1 MMHKSSK
8 RKIFLTITAVL
19 CIVVFAVL
27 LSIARDPSLLKGNN
41 GNAAVF
47 EYGDDFIKFID
58 VGQGDSALIYS
69 NGYSAV
75 IDMGISPAAD
85 DIIDAL
91 SECKI
96 DAVDMVIISHYHSDH
111 IGAFEE
117 VAEAYKIKNM
127 IGPKINSNSI
137 KAAKT
142 AQESVISN
150 GGNFYEAVY
159 GLNFML
165 GEFKI
170 TVLGYY
176 NAVDENNRSV
186 YVMAEI
192 DDVRFLFTG
201 DGEIAAEKQLMNRAE
216 DIDCDVLKVAHHG
229 SKTSTGYEFLKAT
242 TPEYAVISVGEGNSY
257 NHPNIETLVA
267 LENQA
272 AEIYRTD
279 TMGDIS
285 FYVDSGEIKIITEK

>member
-1 MMHKSSK
+1 MTSK
-8 RKIFLTITAVL
+8 PEQRKIILTITAVL
-19 CIVVFAVL
+19 CIVVFVVL
-27 LSIARDPSLLKGNN
+27 LFIARDPSLLKGHNSN
-41 GNAAVF
+41 DAVF

-69 NGYSAV
+69 DGYSAI

-91 SECKI
+91 SDCKI

-111 IGAFEE
+111 IGAFEA
-117 VAEAYKIKNM
+117 VAEVYEIKNM

-137 KAAKT
+137 KSAKT
-142 AQESVISN
+142 AQESVLSD

-176 NAVDENNRSV
+176 NAASENNRSV

-216 DIDCDVLKVAHHG
+216 DIDCDVLKIAHHG
-229 SKTSTGYEFLKAT
+229 SKTSSGYEFLKAT

-257 NHPNIETLVA
+257 NHPNIETIVS
-267 LENQA
+267 LESQDT
-272 AEIYRTD
+272 EIYRTD

-285 FYVDSGEIKIITEK
+285 FYVDDGKIKIITEK

>member
-1 MMHKSSK
+1 MISKANK
-8 RKIFLTITAVL
+8 RKVFLTITAVL

-27 LSIARDPSLLKGNN
+27 LFIARDPSLLKAYN
-41 GNAAVF
+41 GNASVF

-69 NGYSAV
+69 DGYSAI
-75 IDMGISPAAD
+75 IDMGISPAAE

-91 SECKI
+91 SDCKI
-96 DAVDMVIISHYHSDH
+96 DSVDMVIISHYHSDH
-111 IGAFEE
+111 IGAFEA
-117 VAEAYKIKNM
+117 VAEVYKIKNM
-127 IGPKINSNSI
+127 IGPKLNSNSI

-142 AQESVISN
+142 AQESVLSD

-176 NAVDENNRSV
+176 NAASENNRSV

-192 DDVRFLFTG
+192 DGVRFLFTG
-201 DGEIAAEKQLMNRAE
+201 DGEIAAEKQLLSRAE

-229 SKTSTGYEFLKAT
+229 SKTSTGYELLKAT
-242 TPEYAVISVGEGNSY
+242 TPEYAVISVGEGNTY
-257 NHPNIETLVA
+257 NHPNIETLA
-267 LENQA
+267 NLSNQD

-285 FYVDSGEIKIITEK
+285 FYVDDGKIRIITEK